1 MYDKAGRQWMY
12 HFQRTRIKEKEERR
26 YTGLHEVRDGRRF
39 DDPPP
44 PSPRP
49 SPPPSP
55 AWAGLPSIRLVRE
68 KKGLRFESISSLFQ
82 SSSKVVVYGHCDLRP
97 PTTPPPPQK
106 LSFMDTVFVIPA
118 PPPPP
123 SKVVVYGYCDTV
135 FVIPPP
141 PPPTINETLQW
152 LSPLPTLMQES
163 LRWWQCKET
172 VCLFPHLLGYRS
184 PPEPLRRQFGVKHD

>member
-26 YTGLHEVRDGRRF
+26 YTGLQEVRDGRRF

-55 AWAGLPSIRLVRE
+55 AWAGLPSIRLVRK
-68 KKGLRFESISSLFQ
+68 KKGFGSSPFRL
-82 SSSKVVVYGHCDLRP
+82 SSRAL
-97 PTTPPPPQK
+97 QK
-106 LSFMDTVFVIPA
+106 LSFMDTVICAPPPPPPPPLKSCRLWTLSLWFP

-141 PPPTINETLQW
+141 PRPP
-152 LSPLPTLMQES
+152 PLM
-163 LRWWQCKET
+163 
-172 VCLFPHLLGYRS
+172 
-184 PPEPLRRQFGVKHD
+184 KHYSGFHRCPS